1 MSTIRVPP
9 GRTGRLWLR
18 HRLDTASRGA
28 ALLEQK
34 VRGLRD
40 EQSRLA
46 QRARCSGEEWAKQA
60 QEAQSWL
67 LRAALV
73 GGQPAIRLAGMNEP
87 AAVTITWTTAMGVRY
102 PSDAVCTLPPADSPS
117 LPGSMAIIRAAQAHR
132 LALDVAVRHAV
143 AIAAERVV
151 GAEVTATSHRVRSL
165 RQHWIP
171 RLQEALA
178 RAELELEEQERA
190 EGVRH
195 RWAAQQQEGKDLGR

>member
-1 MSTIRVPP
+1 MTTIRVPP

-18 HRLDTASRGA
+18 HRLDAAARGA

-34 VRGLRD
+34 LRALRE
-40 EQSRLA
+40 EQRRLA
-46 QRARCSGEEWAKQA
+46 LRARHSGEEWTRQA

-67 LRAALV
+67 LRAAMA
-73 GGQPAIRLAGMNEP
+73 GGQRGIRLAGTSEP

-102 PSDAVCTLPPADSPS
+102 PGEAVCTLPPSTPDSPS
-117 LPGSMAIIRAAQAHR
+117 LPGSMAIIRTAQAHR
-132 LALDVAVRHAV
+132 LALDAAVQHAV
-143 AIAAERVV
+143 AIAAERMVN
-151 GAEVTATSHRVRSL
+151 AEVTATSQRVRSL

-171 RLQEALA
+171 RLQKALA

-195 RWAAQQQEGKDLGR
+195 RWTAEHWR

>member
-1 MSTIRVPP
+1 MNTIRVPP

-34 VRGLRD
+34 LRALRE
-40 EQSRLA
+40 EQSPLA
-46 QRARCSGEEWAKQA
+46 QRVRRSGEEWARQA

-73 GGQPAIRLAGMNEP
+73 GGQRGIRLAGTNEP

-102 PSDAVCTLPPADSPS
+102 PNDAVCTLPPADSPS
-117 LPGSMAIIRAAQAHR
+117 PPASMAIIRAAQAHR